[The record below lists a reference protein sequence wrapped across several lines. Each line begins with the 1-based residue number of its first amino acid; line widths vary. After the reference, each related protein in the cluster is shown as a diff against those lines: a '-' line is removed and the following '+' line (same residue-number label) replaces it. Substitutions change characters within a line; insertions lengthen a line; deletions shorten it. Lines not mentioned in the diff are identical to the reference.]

1 MVKAIFG
8 TKLGMTQVFDASGDV
23 VPVSVVKAE
32 PCVITQ
38 LKSKDKDGY
47 DAVQIG
53 YGQVKERKLT
63 SPQKGH
69 FQKAG
74 VRATRY
80 LAEIRV
86 EELNGYELGQEIK
99 VSVLEEGDS
108 VKVTGVSR
116 GKGFT
121 GVVKRHGFRGGP
133 GTHGSMFHRA
143 PGSIGASSFPSKVD
157 KGKRFPGRMGG
168 ERVTARGLKVMRV
181 DQEKNLILLKGSV
194 PGPKGGWVLIQED
207 RKKK

>member
-63 SPQKGH
+63 SPRKGH

-74 VRATRY
+74 VKATRY

-116 GKGFT
+116 GKGFA
-121 GVVKRHGFRGGP
+121 GVVKRYGFHGGP

-168 ERVTARGLKVMRV
+168 ERVTTRGLKVVRV
-181 DQEKNLILLKGSV
+181 DQEENLILLKGSV